1 MAGRWRFQENIV
13 NFHFDI
19 SRNLLIYPPVPPH
32 VAASIP
38 ESKSFSKY
46 FVVPNSLHS
55 KQVLRHFNY
64 PVPPVITD
72 ANYDWPIEPG
82 RKPLDHQKVMA
93 NFDVLH
99 PRSFNLSDPGC
110 VDADTEY
117 LSPTGWRKISA
128 YKKGKVAQYHC
139 EGFIS
144 FVRPAEYVVRPCHE
158 MYRIKTTRGVDQKL
172 SAEHRVYFIDMA
184 GKAQIATAQA
194 VALAHATQELGWR
207 GRFVTTF
214 EGGAVGVEL
223 TENDLRLMVAVVAD
237 GHFAKGTS
245 TRRCVISVKKARK
258 KERLRSLL
266 NAAGCA
272 FQEKEL
278 SWKTKK
284 GYTRFTFN
292 APRRDKHFSSFY
304 WRCNYPQLRTIAN
317 ECIHWDGSAPQ
328 GNRGPTFFSTVKE
341 SADFVQYAFA
351 ATGYTASIN
360 EATWNKWCKG
370 WQVTTRNRAALL
382 GIKEYKTKNNIIVEP
397 TTDGKK
403 YCFEVP
409 TNLLLLRR
417 NGCIFVTGNTMKTQ
431 AKLWAADWLMRQYPP
446 GKCRC
451 LIVAPLTILET
462 VWVSGI
468 FKSFLGRRST
478 EILHGSA
485 QKRQALF
492 AKKPDFAI
500 INFDGVKVGAHTR
513 KRLELDGLS
522 ADLANDTELQIVIV
536 DEADNYCD
544 AQTGR
549 NRIARLVF
557 GRRPYLWLQTG
568 TPTGNAP
575 TDAYG
580 MAKIVNNAFG
590 KSFTSFRQETMF
602 QPVPGGFKWLP
613 KKEGYDLA
621 RKLLTPAIRFSI
633 EEIWKDAPNGQAKMP
648 PLEPRMV
655 ALTPAQTKALAALK
669 SSLQI
674 KMASGATIEAINEGA
689 ARQKFLQ
696 IVQGQVY
703 DSDHDAHEVDA
714 GPRYAEIE
722 YLVRR
727 ASRKVVIFASL
738 TSVVNFLYKNLSKYW
753 KCGIINGDV
762 DQKDRP
768 TIIRAFES
776 DSDFKV
782 VIADPQ
788 ATAHGIN
795 EFVVADTV
803 IWAGP
808 TEKTRLYI
816 QGNARVHRPGQKYP
830 VTGYQIVATK
840 LEQEIYRRLET
851 NTSLQGAL
859 LQLVQKGEL

>member
-1 MAGRWRFQENIV
+1 M

-99 PRSFNLSDPGC
+99 PRSFNLSDPG
-110 VDADTEY
+110 
-117 LSPTGWRKISA
+117 
-128 YKKGKVAQYHC
+128 
-139 EGFIS
+139 
-144 FVRPAEYVVRPCHE
+144 
-158 MYRIKTTRGVDQKL
+158 
-172 SAEHRVYFIDMA
+172 
-184 GKAQIATAQA
+184 
-194 VALAHATQELGWR
+194 
-207 GRFVTTF
+207 
-214 EGGAVGVEL
+214 
-223 TENDLRLMVAVVAD
+223 
-237 GHFAKGTS
+237 
-245 TRRCVISVKKARK
+245 
-258 KERLRSLL
+258 
-266 NAAGCA
+266 
-272 FQEKEL
+272 
-278 SWKTKK
+278 
-284 GYTRFTFN
+284 
-292 APRRDKHFSSFY
+292 
-304 WRCNYPQLRTIAN
+304 
-317 ECIHWDGSAPQ
+317 
-328 GNRGPTFFSTVKE
+328 
-341 SADFVQYAFA
+341 
-351 ATGYTASIN
+351 
-360 EATWNKWCKG
+360 
-370 WQVTTRNRAALL
+370 
-382 GIKEYKTKNNIIVEP
+382 
-397 TTDGKK
+397 
-403 YCFEVP
+403 
-409 TNLLLLRR
+409 
-417 NGCIFVTGNTMKTQ
+417 TMKTQ

-468 FKSFLGRRST
+468 FKSFLGRRSA

-513 KRLELDGLS
+513 KRLDLDGLS
-522 ADLANDTELQIVIV
+522 ADLANDIDMQIVIV

-580 MAKIVNNAFG
+580 MAKLVNNAFG

-621 RKLLTPAIRFSI
+621 RKLLTPAIRFDI
-633 EEIWKDAPNGQAKMP
+633 KDVWKDAPPTAMQQRKV
-648 PLEPRMV
+648 E
-655 ALTPAQTKALAALK
+655 LTPAQVQALAALK
-669 SSLQI
+669 SRLQVQ
-674 KMASGATIEAINEGA
+674 MASGATIEAINEGA

-703 DSDHDAHEVDA
+703 DGDHDAHAVDA
-714 GPRYAEIE
+714 SPRYAEIE
-722 YLVRR
+722 YIVRHS
-727 ASRKVVIFASL
+727 ARKVVIFASL
-738 TSVVNFLYKNLSKYW
+738 TSVVNFLYKNLSKHW
-753 KCGIINGDV
+753 KCGIINGDIN
-762 DQKDRP
+762 QRDRP
-768 TIIRAFES
+768 TVIRAFES
-776 DSDFKV
+776 DPDFKV